1 MLPAVQDIN
10 IYQGDTWEAPF
21 RLKKADNTYQDFTGW
36 TVRAHIRTSPTAAT
50 PLVEMTATIATTT
63 ITLSLTPAQ
72 TAALPAAGGQWDLE
86 LTTPAAQGSK
96 VRTYLRGNVK
106 VMEEL
111 TK

>member
-10 IYQGDTWEAPF
+10 IYQGDTWEVPF
-21 RLKKADNTYQDFTGW
+21 KIRKEDNSYQDFTGW
-36 TVRAHIRTSPTAAT
+36 TVRAHVRAAPADVS
-50 PLVEMTATIATTT
+50 PLVPITATIDGET

-72 TAALPAAGGQWDLE
+72 TAALPATGGQWDLE
-86 LTTPAAQGSK
+86 LTNTAGK
-96 VRTYLRGNVK
+96 VRTYLRGAVK